1 MSRNTR
7 IPIQFRLPQVAEEA
21 LITESNRR
29 NLTPNEYA
37 KRLMTQVLTS
47 DPTATERNLVEL
59 RMNATTTYTLLALVP
74 FLVRLIKP
82 ELNEQQAL
90 ELAES
95 VILKTSRE
103 KVEGLLRSLGVEV

>member
-1 MSRNTR
+1 MSKNTR

-21 LITESNRR
+21 LITEANRR

-59 RMNATTTYTLLALVP
+59 RLNATSTFTLLALVP
-74 FLVRLIKP
+74 VLVRLIKP
-82 ELNEQQAL
+82 DLNEQEAL
-90 ELAES
+90 ELSES
-95 VILKTSRE
+95 LILKSSRE
-103 KVEGLLRSLGVEV
+103 QANGLLRSLGVEV

>member
-21 LITESNRR
+21 LVRESSRR
-29 NLTPNEYA
+29 NLSPNEYA

-59 RMNATTTYTLLALVP
+59 RLNATTTFTLLALVP

-82 ELNEQQAL
+82 ELSEQEAL
-90 ELAES
+90 ELTERL
-95 VILKTSRE
+95 ILKSSRE
-103 KVEGLLRSLGVEV
+103 QAAGLLRSLGVEV

>member
-1 MSRNTR
+1 MTKKSR
-7 IPIQFRLPQVAEEA
+7 IPIQFRLLPMAEEA
-21 LITESNRR
+21 LVRESSRR
-29 NLTPNEYA
+29 NQTPNEYA
-37 KRLMTQVLTS
+37 KRLLSQVLTS

>member
-29 NLTPNEYA
+29 SLTPNEYA